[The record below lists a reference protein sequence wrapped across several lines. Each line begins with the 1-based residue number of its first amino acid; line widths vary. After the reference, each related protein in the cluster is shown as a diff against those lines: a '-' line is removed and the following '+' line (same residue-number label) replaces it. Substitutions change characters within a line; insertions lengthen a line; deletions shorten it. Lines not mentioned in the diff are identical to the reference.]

1 MPGLNLPG
9 FMRTVPSNPLVIN
22 TAGGKENHMI
32 TVNLEPDGEV
42 VELYKT
48 RTVIAALNKLKLR
61 STMAIVV
68 RDGELLTADRRL
80 KPGDTIMVR
89 KVTSAG

>member
-1 MPGLNLPG
+1 
-9 FMRTVPSNPLVIN
+9 
-22 TAGGKENHMI
+22 MI

-42 VELYKT
+42 VELH
-48 RTVIAALNKLKLR
+48 RTKSVLGVLNKLKLR

-68 RDGELLTADRRL
+68 RNGELLTPDRML
-80 KPGDTIMVR
+80 DNGDVLMVR